1 MQIMY
6 TTPSA
11 PSGEDY
17 YTRKQRRSQQPSM
30 PSMPYGS
37 YRRSSG
43 PNGVTET
50 ETMPL
55 NPSAPA
61 PFMNAGVNAQPTVN
75 NSPAPYS
82 GDALLRRQNMGL
94 SPRGPS
100 PNAFP
105 SPKPVAPNMTAGM
118 DQNAPVT
125 PQFRLGSVERGRAH
139 KELMDLKNNPPEQ
152 GPGTPEYTEWQGH
165 IKDLN
170 GRLYGATPAPT
181 TQPSTPS
188 APAQAGGS
196 APYSGRPA
204 PTTQPGETSPGAPLP
219 QSESYVRRGPN
230 LAPEAPLDPSERQ
243 RRVRDMYATAAA
255 DLDKN
260 PGLGTQPLQAPR
272 TQFTYGAEAAR
283 RAVEMGP
290 GQQGRNEAAM
300 RRGEQRRVNTVN
312 DASAAQFA
320 QNQQASQ
327 NIGLR
332 SQQFDQGD
340 YSFSKPLPAVGA
352 DGLAQAPASTQQ
364 QPQTAGAQQR
374 VPQGG
379 QQQLTNFHVN
389 PQTGERIGWNGT
401 SWQKAQ

>member
-1 MQIMY
+1 MSLDLYRSPLPDYQDTVYRPKRDRGGYAQRLPY
-6 TTPSA
+6 TPGNDNGYPEMLGGGA
-11 PSGEDY
+11 PQLRANRGVGG
-17 YTRKQRRSQQPSM
+17 
-30 PSMPYGS
+30 PYVGDVS
-37 YRRSSG
+37 
-43 PNGVTET
+43 PQV
-50 ETMPL
+50 
-55 NPSAPA
+55 APQ
-61 PFMNAGVNAQPTVN
+61 V
-75 NSPAPYS
+75 SP
-82 GDALLRRQNMGL
+82 LLRRQTMGL
-94 SPRGPS
+94 ESRGPS
-100 PNAFP
+100 P
-105 SPKPVAPNMTAGM
+105 
-118 DQNAPVT
+118 
-125 PQFRLGSVERGRAH
+125 QFRNSQDGQARFGAPPAAAMPQQQAPGNGMRYKPGSVEWGRITREYSNAMKNPLTAGEPGYDEWKQHVDSLRGA
-139 KELMDLKNNPPEQ
+139 L
-152 GPGTPEYTEWQGH
+152 G
-165 IKDLN
+165 
-170 GRLYGATPAPT
+170 YGGAPAPT
-181 TQPSTPS
+181 TQPS
-188 APAQAGGS
+188 APQAQQ
-196 APYSGRPA
+196 PA
-204 PTTQPGETSPGAPLP
+204 PRAQPQPP
-219 QSESYVRRGPN
+219 SESYVRRGPN

-243 RRVRDMYATAAA
+243 RRVREMYATAAA

-272 TQFTYGAEAAR
+272 TQFTYGTEAAR